1 MQHIQLN
8 TIKLTIKNILQKL
21 QSVQSN
27 DQATKEFTVDS
38 KPEVC
43 QAPVAEH
50 SIRPT
55 LNPPMYNDSGK
66 YFCSYKSDYYQ
77 NGMNHFHL
85 WFLQPL

>member
-27 DQATKEFTVDS
+27 DQATKEFTIES

-43 QAPVAEH
+43 KAPVAEH

-55 LNPPMYNDSGK
+55 INPPIFLKYYRGCQKESMYPND
-66 YFCSYKSDYYQ
+66 
-77 NGMNHFHL
+77 
-85 WFLQPL
+85 